1 MTLSMCL
8 QRRGSDFAVA
18 QSIVLAGPESTAA
31 PVPIGRVRRARL
43 APAAGST
50 YLQNQERGLTRA
62 RRGNAQAFRAVPCG
76 ALHLTPART
85 APRSAS
91 TYEQADDLHA
101 ATLQLPD
108 GPDHRGQ

>member
-31 PVPIGRVRRARL
+31 PVPIGRVRLGRL

-50 YLQNQERGLTRA
+50 YLQNQERGLTR
-62 RRGNAQAFRAVPCG
+62 
-76 ALHLTPART
+76 PARERASLPSGAVRR
-85 APRSAS
+85 APPDPC
-91 TYEQADDLHA
+91 ADRA
-101 ATLQLPD
+101 AFGLPLTSRRMIFMRR
-108 GPDHRGQ
+108 PSSYRMAL